1 MEVVKT
7 QQTELQQNDKVKIYG
22 VKIRRDAAGCFEF
35 SVVHSGPFKFQDYD
49 ELELKAN
56 AVKMV
61 RRAY

>member
-1 MEVVKT
+1 M
-7 QQTELQQNDKVKIYG
+7 QQKEFQKSEKVKIYG
-22 VKIRRDAAGCFEF
+22 IKIYRDGAGCFEF